1 MSAAL
6 LAALHVHHHFHGSS
20 LDYVAI
26 GLAAA
31 ASWVGVPGPGE
42 PVLIS
47 AGVLAARGRLDLAE
61 VLAVAWAGAVA
72 GGVAGWVLG
81 HRAGRALMS
90 ARGPLLHQREKALA
104 RGERFFSRY
113 GILAVYFAPSW
124 VAGSTGMGGSRFLP
138 ANAVSGLIW
147 TLLVGGGAYVVGPPI
162 TEVVDDVGLLGVLLL
177 AGLVA
182 AGLIVTLRRRRR
194 RRRR

>member
-1 MSAAL
+1 MSPAL
-6 LAALHVHHHFHGSS
+6 LAALHVHHHFHGPS
-20 LDYVAI
+20 LGYVAI

-47 AGVLAARGRLDLAE
+47 AGILAARGRLDLAE
-61 VLAVAWAGAVA
+61 VLAVAWAGATV

-90 ARGPLLHQREKALA
+90 GRGPLRHQREKALA
-104 RGERFFSRY
+104 RGERFFARY
-113 GILAVYFAPSW
+113 GLLAVYFAPSW

-138 ANAVSGLIW
+138 ANALAGLIW
-147 TLLVGGGAYVVGPPI
+147 TLLVGLGAYAVGPPI
-162 TEVVDDVGLLGVLLL
+162 AEVIADVGLVGAVVLG
-177 AGLVA
+177 
-182 AGLIVTLRRRRR
+182 GLIAAAVIAALGRRGR
-194 RRRR
+194 

>member
-1 MSAAL
+1 MSTVL
-6 LAALHVHHHFHGSS
+6 LAALHVHHHFHGPS
-20 LDYVAI
+20 LGYLAI

-31 ASWVGVPGPGE
+31 ASWIGVPGPGE

-72 GGVAGWVLG
+72 GGVGGWVIG
-81 HRAGRALMS
+81 HRAGRALLS
-90 ARGPLLHQREKALA
+90 SPGPLLHKREKALA

-162 TEVVDDVGLLGVLLL
+162 TEVVDDIGLLGGLLL

-182 AGLIVTLRRRRR
+182 AALIATVLRRRRR
-194 RRRR
+194 G

>member
-1 MSAAL
+1 MSPLL

-20 LDYVAI
+20 LGYVAI

-47 AGVLAARGRLDLAE
+47 AGILAARGRLDLAE
-61 VLAVAWAGAVA
+61 VLAVAWAGATV
-72 GGVAGWVLG
+72 GGVAGWMLG

-90 ARGPLLHQREKALA
+90 GRGPLLHQREKALA

-113 GILAVYFAPSW
+113 GLLAVYFAPSW
-124 VAGSTGMGGSRFLP
+124 VAGSTGMGGASFLP
-138 ANAVSGLIW
+138 ANALSGLIW
-147 TLLVGGGAYVVGPPI
+147 TLLVGGGAYLVGPPI
-162 TEVVDDVGLLGVLLL
+162 ADVVADVGLVGGLLL

-182 AGLIVTLRRRRR
+182 AALIAALWRRHR
-194 RRRR
+194 

>member
-1 MSAAL
+1 MSAVL
-6 LAALHVHHHFHGSS
+6 LAALHVHHHFHGPS
-20 LDYVAI
+20 LGYVAI

-47 AGVLAARGRLDLAE
+47 AGILAARGRLDLVE
-61 VLAVAWAGAVA
+61 VLAVAWAGAVT
-72 GGVAGWVLG
+72 GGIGGWVLG

-90 ARGPLLHQREKALA
+90 SRGPLLHQRQKALA

-113 GILAVYFAPSW
+113 GLLAVYFAPSW

-138 ANAVSGLIW
+138 ANALAGLIW
-147 TLLVGGGAYVVGPPI
+147 TLLVGVGAYLVGPSI
-162 TEVVDDVGLLGVLLL
+162 AEIIDDVGLVGGLLL
-177 AGLVA
+177 AGVVA
-182 AGLIVTLRRRRR
+182 AAVIAALRRAHR
-194 RRRR
+194 